1 MSRFFVAVAL
11 ASIVLQ
17 SDSFSHSSLRL
28 NGITNRRV
36 TALADFSVIHDSGVL
51 STSIDAIHH
60 LINGLHTDTHT
71 IHSSFNLADA
81 GVAAPVVPD
90 APVSPYT
97 KVDKTGFIGGIADV
111 MERAIDLSH
120 DLMQK
125 LGIKDTYGYSI
136 VLLTIFSK

>member
-1 MSRFFVAVAL
+1 MAVAL

-71 IHSSFNLADA
+71 IHSSFNLA
-81 GVAAPVVPD
+81 GFAAPVVPD